1 LGRHRLSNARRR
13 AFVRRQEQL
22 EARLPLT
29 ADLAFVSSLPD
40 QTINE
45 GGTLD
50 LNFSFT
56 DTLQTSSGSTVGLD
70 PNDYASLGVF
80 DPADPL
86 ASIVFNTDTLT
97 VTGFASIGATETK
110 MIPVAIGGSGS
121 YQIAVFTFDSFDLDA
136 GQTITAVGSRPFA
149 ILSLSDI
156 EIGGVVNVS
165 ANGRIA
171 GPGGGNGGAISGT
184 TATGGSSAP
193 GSTTTFLGGAGGFK
207 QVNFSPLRSGGGGGF
222 GGAGGG
228 NASDSGVRG
237 GAVNGD
243 LLVGIQGGGGG
254 GGGRNL
260 NNTIGYEGGGGGG
273 GIEFGAL
280 GSITVEVGG
289 AVYADGA
296 DGANPTSINSA
307 GGGAGGGILM
317 HAVDVIV
324 NGTLTARGGDAG
336 ASSDFSHSGGGGGG
350 RILLAHDQN
359 GAFSTAGATIDVA
372 GGVSGIIVPL
382 DNTSFGLNG
391 SNGVFTVEETASP
404 TTQDNY
410 FYTVDLLDSSNQLI
424 TSLVSGSPV
433 TNILVAG
440 TSLTGSV
447 ILTGLTNGL
456 FGDDADL
463 KVRVTVT
470 DDQAIPNVVTDTFD
484 LLVNNVA
491 PGIID
496 EADPVAGV
504 EGEVLTASGSF
515 SDVPADTLTFSAS
528 IGSVIGDGLGGW
540 TWSYTGEDDFAG
552 VVTITADDG
561 DGGLTSTTFDLTV
574 VNVDPTVVAAPG
586 AVVGDEGSLL
596 TASGSFSD
604 VPSDTL
610 SFTAS
615 IGAVISDGLGGWTW
629 SYTGDDDFVG
639 VVTITADDGDGGV
652 TSTAFDLTVENV
664 APTVTATPGAVVGDE
679 GSALT
684 ASGSFSD
691 VLADTLTLSASIGSV
706 ISDGLGGWTWSYTGD
721 DDFAGVVTITADDGD
736 GGLTSTTFDLTVEN
750 VDPAVVTTP
759 GAVVGDEGS
768 LLTASGSFSDVPA
781 DTLTFSASIGSVISD
796 GFGGWTWSYTGE
808 DDFVGVVTITAGDGD
823 GGTASTTF
831 DLTVE
836 NVDPTE
842 VTTPGAVVGDEGSVL
857 TASGSFSDVPADVL
871 TFSASIGSVVSDGLG
886 GWTWS
891 YAGEDDFV
899 GVVTITADDGD
910 GGSASTT
917 FDLTV
922 ENVDPTVVT
931 TPGAVSGNE
940 GSVLTASG
948 SFSDVPADALTFT
961 ASVGSVVSNGF
972 GGWNWSYTNSDDFTG
987 VVTITAND
995 GDGGLVSTTFSLTVA
1010 NVAPVLTSV
1019 TTNAGNFGAKKAGQ
1033 TVTLNAAFTDVGVLD
1048 THTVLV
1054 DWGDGTTS
1062 TIAAG
1067 LALSVSPTHVYASAG
1082 FYDVTVTLTDDDG
1095 GVTSAM
1101 TETII
1106 SGVALKNGVLLGI
1119 GTNGAD
1125 TFQVYTK
1132 HSKTYIVS
1140 DLAGYPCETFQ
1151 FSSGSITSLELYLGG
1166 GNDIGFVSSTFTKPA
1181 YVDGGAGNDLIT
1193 GGSANDIL
1201 MGGDGNDILFS
1212 GGGRDL
1218 LVGGTGLDLLF
1229 AEGGDDVLISGETT
1243 HDGNRAALDA
1253 ILAEWGSSRSYDQR
1267 VKNVTGGAGATSNR
1281 LNANYFLVASG
1292 QNQTV
1297 LDDDDFDLLY
1307 GGGGRDLFFA
1317 GECDWALAS
1326 SLEKVFEL
1334 EAQVSAI

>member
-1 LGRHRLSNARRR
+1 MGRHRLSNARRR

-29 ADLAFVSSLPD
+29 ADLAFVGSLPD
-40 QTINE
+40 QSINE
-45 GGTLD
+45 GGVLD
-50 LNFSFT
+50 LSFSFT
-56 DTLQTSSGSTVGLD
+56 DTLQTSSGSTVGLN

-97 VTGFASIGATETK
+97 VTGFGVNGTTVTNT
-110 MIPVAIGGSGS
+110 IPTAIGGSGS

-171 GPGGGNGGAISGT
+171 GPGGGNGGAVVPAIPSGT
-184 TATGGSSAP
+184 TGSAGQSAP

-280 GSITVEVGG
+280 GSITVEAGG
-289 AVYADGA
+289 AVIADGA

-324 NGTLTARGGDAG
+324 SGTLSARGGDAG
-336 ASSDFSHSGGGGGG
+336 ASNDFSHSGGGGGG

-391 SNGVFTVEETASP
+391 SSGVFTVEETASP

-410 FYTVDLLDSSNQLI
+410 FYTIDLLDASNQLI

-433 TNILVAG
+433 TDILVAG

-447 ILTGLTNGL
+447 VLTGLANGL

-463 KVRVTVT
+463 KIRVTVT
-470 DDQAIPNVVTDTFD
+470 DDQATPNVVVDTFD

-504 EGEVLTASGSF
+504 EGEALTASGSF

-528 IGSVIGDGLGGW
+528 IGSVIG
-540 TWSYTGEDDFAG
+540 
-552 VVTITADDG
+552 
-561 DGGLTSTTFDLTV
+561 
-574 VNVDPTVVAAPG
+574 
-586 AVVGDEGSLL
+586 
-596 TASGSFSD
+596 
-604 VPSDTL
+604 
-610 SFTAS
+610 
-615 IGAVISDGLGGWTW
+615 
-629 SYTGDDDFVG
+629 
-639 VVTITADDGDGGV
+639 
-652 TSTAFDLTVENV
+652 
-664 APTVTATPGAVVGDE
+664 
-679 GSALT
+679 
-684 ASGSFSD
+684 
-691 VLADTLTLSASIGSV
+691 
-706 ISDGLGGWTWSYTGD
+706 DGLGGWTWSYTGD

-736 GGLTSTTFDLTVEN
+736 GGLTSTTFDLTVVN
-750 VDPAVVTTP
+750 VDPTVVATP
-759 GAVVGDEGS
+759 GAVVGDEGT

-781 DTLTFSASIGSVISD
+781 DTLTFSASIGSVIAD
-796 GFGGWTWSYTGE
+796 GLGGWTWSYAGE
-808 DDFVGVVTITAGDGD
+808 DDFVGVVTITADDGD

-831 DLTVE
+831 DLTVV
-836 NVDPTE
+836 NVDPI
-842 VTTPGAVVGDEGSVL
+842 VVATPGAVVGDEGSLLTASGSFSDVPADMLTISASIGSVINDGVGGWTWSYAGDDDFVGVVTITADDGDGGLASTTFDLTVENVDPTVVVTPGAVVGDEGSLL

-871 TFSASIGSVVSDGLG
+871 TLSVSIGSVVSDGLG

-910 GGSASTT
+910 GGSALTT

-922 ENVDPTVVT
+922 VNVDPTVVA
-931 TPGAVSGNE
+931 TPGAVVGDE
-940 GSVLTASG
+940 GSLLTASG
-948 SFSDVPADALTFT
+948 SFSDVPADTLTFS
-961 ASVGSVVSNGF
+961 ASIGSVTSDGL
-972 GGWNWSYTNSDDFTG
+972 GGWDWSYTNSDDFNG
-987 VVTITAND
+987 VVTITADD
-995 GDGGLVSTTFSLTVA
+995 GDGGVTSTTFNLTVA
-1010 NVAPVLTSV
+1010 NVSPVLTSV
-1019 TTNAGNFGAKKAGQ
+1019 TTNAGDFGSKKAGQ
-1033 TVTLNAAFTDVGVLD
+1033 TVTLNATFTDVGVLD

-1054 DWGDGTTS
+1054 NWGDGTTS

-1067 LALSVSPTHVYASAG
+1067 SALSVAPTHVYASAG

-1095 GVTSAM
+1095 GVTSSM

-1106 SGVALKNGVLLGI
+1106 SGVALRDGVLLGI

-1125 TFQVYTK
+1125 IFQVYSK
-1132 HSKTYIVS
+1132 HSKVYIVS

-1151 FSSGSITSLELYLGG
+1151 FSSGSVTSVELYLGG

-1181 YVDGGAGNDLIT
+1181 YIDGGAGNDLLA

-1201 MGGDGNDILFS
+1201 LGGDGNDILF
-1212 GGGRDL
+1212 GGNGRDL
-1218 LVGGTGLDLLF
+1218 LIGGAGLDLLF

-1243 HDGNRAALDA
+1243 HASDRVALDA
-1253 ILAEWGSSRSYDQR
+1253 ILAEWGSNRSYNER
-1267 VKNVTGGAGATSNR
+1267 VDNLIGD
-1281 LNANYFLVASG
+1281 LNNSGDGLNDDYFLIVNG
-1292 QNQTV
+1292 VNQTV
-1297 LDDDDFDLLY
+1297 LDDDDFDLLV
-1307 GGGGRDLFFA
+1307 GGGGRDLYFA
-1317 GECDWALAS
+1317 GECDLALATG
-1326 SLEKVFEL
+1326 LEKVFEL